1 MFEANGTRVV
11 WTEFFGNAKT
21 TPFVSRSTGDSEKI
35 GNILLIVVDEGIC
48 FGMCDCPGATGVQS
62 RNCSLCSSSA
72 FRSSVSQPILVRLN
86 LVHLPPLPLAALAM
100 DAPSSE
106 KTKATLSR
114 GLLAMLAGAFCFS
127 LMALIVKLLNEFGT
141 YELVF
146 WRSVFMF
153 AGSMSILGAKRIN
166 PLGPPGSR
174 VLLSMRAAGG
184 FGLTSGY
191 YYAVH
196 HLPLGDAVAI
206 TYTNPVITAVAAALL
221 LGEAWGTLDALGSVL
236 CTLGVI
242 LISKPTFLMSAFGF
256 PAEPI
261 HLNGLIGA
269 VIAAVMS
276 SAVYLLVRVLKG
288 VHPVVFVNYFAAAG
302 IVFGPICS
310 YLSGETWTWHTKRDY
325 RDWPL
330 LVLLAVF
337 SVAGQ
342 GLTNLGL
349 TLETAAKAT
358 AMNYSQVVFAFL
370 FETLLLHEPTDLLDV
385 VGSLLIAMWGLIAL
399 VKDRRTSAESKV
411 EEVEGR
417 QPQSNGEDRQSE
429 AVEEADIEA
438 SH

>member
-1 MFEANGTRVV
+1 
-11 WTEFFGNAKT
+11 
-21 TPFVSRSTGDSEKI
+21 
-35 GNILLIVVDEGIC
+35 
-48 FGMCDCPGATGVQS
+48 
-62 RNCSLCSSSA
+62 
-72 FRSSVSQPILVRLN
+72 
-86 LVHLPPLPLAALAM
+86 
-100 DAPSSE
+100 
-106 KTKATLSR
+106 
-114 GLLAMLAGAFCFS
+114 
-127 LMALIVKLLNEFGT
+127 
-141 YELVF
+141 
-146 WRSVFMF
+146 MF

-174 VLLSMRAAGG
+174 VLLCVRAAGG

-221 LGEAWGTLDALGSVL
+221 LGEPWGTLDALGSVL

-269 VIAAVMS
+269 VIAAVTS

-288 VHPVVFVNYFAAAG
+288 VHPIVFVNYFAAAG
-302 IVFGPICS
+302 TVFGPICS
-310 YLSGETWTWHTKRDY
+310 YLSGETWTWPTK

-358 AMNYSQVVFAFL
+358 AMNYTQVVFAFL

-411 EEVEGR
+411 EGR
-417 QPQSNGEDRQSE
+417 QPEQRNGDDRQSE
-429 AVEEADIEA
+429 AVEEAEIEAIEA

>member
-1 MFEANGTRVV
+1 
-11 WTEFFGNAKT
+11 
-21 TPFVSRSTGDSEKI
+21 
-35 GNILLIVVDEGIC
+35 
-48 FGMCDCPGATGVQS
+48 
-62 RNCSLCSSSA
+62 
-72 FRSSVSQPILVRLN
+72 
-86 LVHLPPLPLAALAM
+86 
-100 DAPSSE
+100 
-106 KTKATLSR
+106 
-114 GLLAMLAGAFCFS
+114 
-127 LMALIVKLLNEFGT
+127 
-141 YELVF
+141 
-146 WRSVFMF
+146 
-153 AGSMSILGAKRIN
+153 
-166 PLGPPGSR
+166 
-174 VLLSMRAAGG
+174 
-184 FGLTSGY
+184 
-191 YYAVH
+191 
-196 HLPLGDAVAI
+196 
-206 TYTNPVITAVAAALL
+206 
-221 LGEAWGTLDALGSVL
+221 
-236 CTLGVI
+236 
-242 LISKPTFLMSAFGF
+242 MSAFGF

-302 IVFGPICS
+302 IVFGPIGS

-358 AMNYSQVVFAFL
+358 AMNYTQVVFAFL
-370 FETLLLHEPTDLLDV
+370 FETLLLHEPTDLLSV

-411 EEVEGR
+411 EGR
-417 QPQSNGEDRQSE
+417 QPQRNGEDRQSE
-429 AVEEADIEA
+429 AVEEAEIEAIEA